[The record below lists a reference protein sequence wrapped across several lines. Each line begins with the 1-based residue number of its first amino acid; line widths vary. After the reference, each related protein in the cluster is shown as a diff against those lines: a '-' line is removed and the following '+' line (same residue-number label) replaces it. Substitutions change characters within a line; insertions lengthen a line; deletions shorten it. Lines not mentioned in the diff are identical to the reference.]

1 MESSFLAYCSIGGK
15 KPELSSAQ
23 LEGAKFLKMMR
34 EAKLIGGKLD
44 APKVDVIFMRASKAG
59 KRISYAQFQDAIQQ
73 VAEAKGLSVEQVTA
87 KLASADP
94 STGITKAEAVRH
106 HDDKSTYTGMH
117 VGK

>member
-1 MESSFLAYCSIGGK
+1 MASRR
-15 KPELSSAQ
+15 KPELSTAQ

-73 VAEAKGLSVEQVTA
+73 
-87 KLASADP
+87 
-94 STGITKAEAVRH
+94 
-106 HDDKSTYTGMH
+106 
-117 VGK
+117 